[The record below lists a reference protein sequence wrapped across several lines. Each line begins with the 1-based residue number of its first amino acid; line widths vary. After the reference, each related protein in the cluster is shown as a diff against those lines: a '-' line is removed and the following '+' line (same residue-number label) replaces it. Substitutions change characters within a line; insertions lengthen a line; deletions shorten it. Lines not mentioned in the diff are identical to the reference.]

1 MKVMKEKVK
10 NYEKAIKEMLA
21 IRGLEETNKTNHFS
35 LEIGFITL
43 EQFQAG
49 ARILAAEILK
59 R

>member
-1 MKVMKEKVK
+1 MKEEVK

-21 IRGLEETNKTNHFS
+21 IRGLDETNKTNHFS